1 MDLQS
6 DRAGAR
12 AHDVD
17 HLARATGVSGRAV
30 AGGSAVGFSAGWNI
44 ADVGAV
50 ADELAAVYGVSLGV
64 IGLFTAVL
72 FLVHMLMQLPAG
84 RLSDRLGPGR
94 VCAAGLAVMA
104 LGNAIACVAPEPALA
119 LGARA
124 LLGVGTA
131 LGFIG
136 GSDFVR
142 ASGGSPFAQGLYGG
156 LATAGG
162 GVALAV
168 VPAVEPSL
176 GWRAPYATAIVVAV
190 AAAAMLLAAPR
201 VPRVT
206 RGASDRTPVRALV
219 RDGRLLRLGAVFA
232 ASFGLSV
239 VIANWVVTLLERE
252 SALSSEAAGAIGA
265 LTLVLGVVSRPLG
278 GWILDR
284 RPDRVRAAI
293 VLAALAGAAGT
304 LALTAGS
311 TALAVAGALV
321 VGLVAGISFAPA
333 FTGAA
338 ALYPE
343 SPATAIGFVNA
354 SGAATILA
362 GTALAGVAFAAG
374 AGVWSFAVLAVLWA
388 ASALVTPAWRSPAG

>member
-1 MDLQS
+1 
-6 DRAGAR
+6 
-12 AHDVD
+12 
-17 HLARATGVSGRAV
+17 VSPRAV

-44 ADVGAV
+44 ADTGAV
-50 ADELAAVYGVSLGV
+50 ADDLSDAYGASLGV

-84 RLSDRLGPGR
+84 RLSDRLGPAR
-94 VCAAGLAVMA
+94 VCGAGLAVMA
-104 LGNAIACVAPEPALA
+104 LGNALATLAPEPALA

-168 VPAVEPSL
+168 VPALEPSL
-176 GWRAPYATAIVVAV
+176 GWRAPYVTAVVVALL
-190 AAAAMLLAAPR
+190 AAAMLLSAPR
-201 VPRVT
+201 PAHVARV
-206 RGASDRTPVRALV
+206 AADRTPVLTLA
-219 RDGRLLRLGAVFA
+219 RDRQLLRLAVVFA

-252 SALSSEAAGAIGA
+252 SSLSREAAGAIGS
-265 LTLVLGVVSRPLG
+265 LTLVLGVVSRPFG

-284 RPDRVRAAI
+284 HRARMRAAI
-293 VLAALAGAAGT
+293 VSAALLGAAGT
-304 LALTAGS
+304 FALTAGS
-311 TALAVAGALV
+311 PGLAVLGALV

-338 ALYPE
+338 GLYPG
-343 SPATAIGFVNA
+343 SPATAIGFVNGL
-354 SGAATILA
+354 GALTILV
-362 GTALAGVAFAAG
+362 GTGLAGLAFAADVGDWAFVVLG
-374 AGVWSFAVLAVLWA
+374 ALWA
-388 ASALVTPAWRSPAG
+388 ASALVTPAWRSPPG

>member
-1 MDLQS
+1 V
-6 DRAGAR
+6 RA
-12 AHDVD
+12 
-17 HLARATGVSGRAV
+17 RAV

-44 ADVGAV
+44 ADTGAV
-50 ADELAAVYGVSLGV
+50 ADDLADAYATSLGV
-64 IGLFTAVL
+64 VGLFTAVL
-72 FLVHMLMQLPAG
+72 FLVHLVMQLPAG
-84 RLSDRLGPGR
+84 RLSDRFGPAR

-104 LGNAIACVAPEPALA
+104 AGNAIASLAADPALA
-119 LGARA
+119 IGARA

-142 ASGGSPFAQGLYGG
+142 ASRGSPFAQGLYGG
-156 LATAGG
+156 VATAGG

-168 VPAVEPSL
+168 VPALEPTL
-176 GWRAPYATAIVVAV
+176 GWRAPYVTAVTVA
-190 AAAAMLLAAPR
+190 ALAAAMLAAAPR
-201 VPRVT
+201 PAHVPRRV
-206 RGASDRTPVRALV
+206 SDRTPLRSLV
-219 RDGRLLRLGAVFA
+219 RDRTLLRLAAVFA

-252 SALSSEAAGAIGA
+252 SALSSEAAGLIGS

-284 RPDRVRAAI
+284 HPARVRAAI
-293 VLAALAGAAGT
+293 VSAALLGAAGT

-311 TALAVAGALV
+311 LALAVVGALV

-338 ALYPE
+338 ALHPG
-343 SPATAIGFVNA
+343 SPATAIGFVNGV
-354 SGAATILA
+354 GALTILV
-362 GTALAGVAFAAG
+362 GTALAGLAFAADV
-374 AGVWSFAVLAVLWA
+374 GVWSFAVLAVLWA
-388 ASALVTPAWRSPAG
+388 ASALVTPALRSPRG

>member
-1 MDLQS
+1 M
-6 DRAGAR
+6 RA
-12 AHDVD
+12 
-17 HLARATGVSGRAV
+17 RAV

-44 ADVGAV
+44 ADTGAV
-50 ADELAAVYGVSLGV
+50 AEDLADAYATSLGV

-72 FLVHMLMQLPAG
+72 FLVHLVMQLPAG
-84 RLSDRLGPGR
+84 RLSDRFGPAR

-104 LGNAIACVAPEPALA
+104 AGNAIASLAAEPALA
-119 LGARA
+119 IGARA

-142 ASGGSPFAQGLYGG
+142 ASRGSPFAQGLYGG

-168 VPAVEPSL
+168 VPALEPTL
-176 GWRAPYATAIVVAV
+176 GWRTPYLTAVAV
-190 AAAAMLLAAPR
+190 AALAAAMLAAAPR
-201 VPRVT
+201 PEHVQR
-206 RGASDRTPVRALV
+206 RSGDRAPLRSLV
-219 RDGRLLRLGAVFA
+219 RDRTLLRLAAVFA

-252 SALSSEAAGAIGA
+252 SALSSEAAGLIGS

-284 RPDRVRAAI
+284 HPARVRAAI
-293 VLAALAGAAGT
+293 VSAALLGAAGT

-311 TALAVAGALV
+311 PALAVVGALV

-338 ALYPE
+338 ALHPG
-343 SPATAIGFVNA
+343 SPATAIGFVN
-354 SGAATILA
+354 GAGALTILL
-362 GTALAGVAFAAG
+362 GTALAGLAFAADV
-374 AGVWSFAVLAVLWA
+374 GVWSFAVLAVLWA
-388 ASALVTPAWRSPAG
+388 ASAVVTPASRSPRG

>member
-176 GWRAPYATAIVVAV
+176 GWRAPYATAIMVAV

-311 TALAVAGALV
+311 TALAVAGANEIP
-321 VGLVAGISFAPA
+321 ATRPTTRAPA

-338 ALYPE
+338 ALYPR

-362 GTALAGVAFAAG
+362 GTALAGLAFAAD
-374 AGVWSFAVLAVLWA
+374 AGVWSFAVLAGLWA
-388 ASALVTPAWRSPAG
+388 ASALVTPAWRSPAA

>member
-1 MDLQS
+1 MS
-6 DRAGAR
+6 R
-12 AHDVD
+12 
-17 HLARATGVSGRAV
+17 RAV

-44 ADVGAV
+44 ADTGAV
-50 ADELAAVYGVSLGV
+50 ADDLATAYGTSLGV
-64 IGLFTAVL
+64 IGLFTAAL
-72 FLVHMLMQLPAG
+72 FLTHLLMQLPAG
-84 RLSDRLGPGR
+84 RLSDRLGPAR

-104 LGNAIACVAPEPALA
+104 VGNVLASIAPEPALA
-119 LGARA
+119 IGARA

-142 ASGGSPFAQGLYGG
+142 ASRGSPFAQGLYGG

-168 VPAVEPSL
+168 VPALEPTL
-176 GWRAPYATAIVVAV
+176 GWRTPYVTAIVVAT
-190 AAAAMLLAAPR
+190 AAAAMLAAAPR
-201 VPRVT
+201 PAHVP
-206 RGASDRTPVRALV
+206 RGASDRTPLLALA
-219 RDGRLLRLGAVFA
+219 RDNALLRLAVVFA

-252 SALSSEAAGAIGA
+252 SALSSEAAGAIGS

-278 GWILDR
+278 GWILHR
-284 RPDRVRAAI
+284 HPARVRAAI
-293 VLAALAGAAGT
+293 VTAALLGAAGT

-311 TALAVAGALV
+311 PALAVVGALV

-338 ALYPE
+338 TLYPG
-343 SPATAIGFVNA
+343 SPATAIGFVNGF
-354 SGAATILA
+354 GALTILA
-362 GTALAGVAFAAG
+362 GTALTGLAFAEDV
-374 AGVWSFAVLAVLWA
+374 GVWSFGVLGALWA
-388 ASALVTPAWRSPAG
+388 ASALVTPAWRSPRG

>member
-1 MDLQS
+1 MS
-6 DRAGAR
+6 P
-12 AHDVD
+12 
-17 HLARATGVSGRAV
+17 RAV
-30 AGGSAVGFSAGWNI
+30 AGGSAVGFAAGWNI
-44 ADVGAV
+44 ADTGAV
-50 ADELAAVYGVSLGV
+50 AEGLSDAYGTSLGV

-84 RLSDRLGPGR
+84 RLSDRLGPAR
-94 VCAAGLAVMA
+94 VCAAGLVVMA
-104 LGNAIACVAPEPALA
+104 LGNALASIAAEPELA
-119 LGARA
+119 IGARA
-124 LLGVGTA
+124 LMGVGTA

-142 ASGGSPFAQGLYGG
+142 ASGGSAFAQGLYGG

-176 GWRAPYATAIVVAV
+176 GWRAPYVSAIVVAFL
-190 AAAAMLLAAPR
+190 AATLLLAAPR
-201 VPRVT
+201 PPRAARIT
-206 RGASDRTPVRALV
+206 TDRTSVTVLA
-219 RDGRLLRLGAVFA
+219 RDGRLLRLAAVFA

-252 SALSSEAAGAIGA
+252 SALSSEAAGAIGS

-284 RPDRVRAAI
+284 RPDRVRGAVA
-293 VLAALAGAAGT
+293 LAAVVGAGGT

-311 TALAVAGALV
+311 TAVAVAGALV

-338 ALYPE
+338 ALHPS

-354 SGAATILA
+354 SGALTILV
-362 GTALAGVAFAAG
+362 GTAVVGVAFAAD
-374 AGVWSFAVLAVLWA
+374 AEVWAFAVLAALWA
-388 ASALVTPAWRSPAG
+388 ASAIVAPRTPER

>member
-1 MDLQS
+1 V
-6 DRAGAR
+6 RA
-12 AHDVD
+12 
-17 HLARATGVSGRAV
+17 RAV

-44 ADVGAV
+44 ADTGAV
-50 ADELAAVYGVSLGV
+50 ADDLADAYATSLGV

-72 FLVHMLMQLPAG
+72 FLVHLVMQLPAG
-84 RLSDRLGPGR
+84 RLSDRFGPAR

-104 LGNAIACVAPEPALA
+104 AGNLIASLAAEPALA
-119 LGARA
+119 IGARA

-142 ASGGSPFAQGLYGG
+142 ASRGSPFAQGLYGG

-168 VPAVEPSL
+168 VPALEPTL
-176 GWRAPYATAIVVAV
+176 GWRTPYLTAVAV
-190 AAAAMLLAAPR
+190 AALAAAMLAAAPHPAHVLR
-201 VPRVT
+201 HV
-206 RGASDRTPVRALV
+206 SDRTPLRSLV
-219 RDGRLLRLGAVFA
+219 RDRALLRLAAVFA

-252 SALSSEAAGAIGA
+252 SALSSEAAGLIGS

-284 RPDRVRAAI
+284 HPARVRAAI
-293 VLAALAGAAGT
+293 VSAALVGAAGT

-311 TALAVAGALV
+311 PALAVVGALV

-338 ALYPE
+338 ALHPG
-343 SPATAIGFVNA
+343 SPATAIGFVN
-354 SGAATILA
+354 GAGALTILL
-362 GTALAGVAFAAG
+362 GTALAGLAFAADV
-374 AGVWSFAVLAVLWA
+374 GVWSFAVLAVLWA
-388 ASALVTPAWRSPAG
+388 ASAVVTPASRSPRG

>member
-1 MDLQS
+1 M
-6 DRAGAR
+6 RA
-12 AHDVD
+12 
-17 HLARATGVSGRAV
+17 RAV

-44 ADVGAV
+44 ADTGAV
-50 ADELAAVYGVSLGV
+50 AEDLADAYATSLGV

-72 FLVHMLMQLPAG
+72 FLVHLVMQLPAG
-84 RLSDRLGPGR
+84 RLSDRFGPAR

-104 LGNAIACVAPEPALA
+104 AGNLIASLAAEPALA
-119 LGARA
+119 IGARA

-142 ASGGSPFAQGLYGG
+142 ASRGSPFAQGLYGG

-168 VPAVEPSL
+168 VPALEPTL
-176 GWRAPYATAIVVAV
+176 GWRTPYLTAVAV
-190 AAAAMLLAAPR
+190 AALAAAMLAAAPR
-201 VPRVT
+201 PEDVQR
-206 RGASDRTPVRALV
+206 RSGDRAPLRSLV
-219 RDGRLLRLGAVFA
+219 RDRTLLRLAAVFA

-252 SALSSEAAGAIGA
+252 SALSSEAAGLIGS

-284 RPDRVRAAI
+284 HPARVRAAI
-293 VLAALAGAAGT
+293 VSAALLGAAGT

-311 TALAVAGALV
+311 PALAVVGALV

-338 ALYPE
+338 ALHPG
-343 SPATAIGFVNA
+343 SPATAIGFVN
-354 SGAATILA
+354 GAGALTILL
-362 GTALAGVAFAAG
+362 GTALAGLAFAADV
-374 AGVWSFAVLAVLWA
+374 GVWSFAVLAVLWA
-388 ASALVTPAWRSPAG
+388 ASAVVTPASRSPRG

>member
-1 MDLQS
+1 MS
-6 DRAGAR
+6 A
-12 AHDVD
+12 
-17 HLARATGVSGRAV
+17 RAV
-30 AGGSAVGFSAGWNI
+30 AGGSAVGFAAGWNI
-44 ADVGAV
+44 ADTGAV
-50 ADELAAVYGVSLGV
+50 AEGLADAYGTSLGV
-64 IGLFTAVL
+64 IGLFTAAL
-72 FLVHMLMQLPAG
+72 FLVHMVMQLPAG

-104 LGNAIACVAPEPALA
+104 LGNTIACIAPEAALA

-131 LGFIG
+131 LGFIA

-142 ASGGSPFAQGLYGG
+142 ATGGSPFAQGLYGG

-168 VPAVEPSL
+168 VPALEPSL
-176 GWRAPYATAIVVAV
+176 GWRAPYASAIAVAL
-190 AAAAMLLAAPR
+190 AAAAMLRVAPR
-201 VPRVT
+201 PGRLA
-206 RGASDRTPVRALV
+206 RAALDRTAVLV
-219 RDGRLLRLGAVFA
+219 LARDGRLLRLAAVFA

-252 SALSSEAAGAIGA
+252 SGLSSKAAGAIGA

-278 GWILDR
+278 GWILHH
-284 RPDRVRAAI
+284 RPERVRAAI
-293 VLAALAGAAGT
+293 VLAALAGAMGT

-311 TALAVAGALV
+311 TGLAVAGALV

-338 ALYPE
+338 ALYPR

-362 GTALAGVAFAAG
+362 GTALAGVAFAAD
-374 AGVWSFAVLAVLWA
+374 AAVWSFAVLAVLWA
-388 ASALVTPAWRSPAG
+388 ASSLLTPAWRSPAR

>member
-1 MDLQS
+1 M
-6 DRAGAR
+6 RA
-12 AHDVD
+12 
-17 HLARATGVSGRAV
+17 RAV

-44 ADVGAV
+44 ADTGAV
-50 ADELAAVYGVSLGV
+50 AEDLADAYATSLGV

-72 FLVHMLMQLPAG
+72 FLVHLVMQLPAG
-84 RLSDRLGPGR
+84 RLSDRFGPAR

-104 LGNAIACVAPEPALA
+104 AGNAIASLAAEPALA
-119 LGARA
+119 IGARA

-142 ASGGSPFAQGLYGG
+142 ASRGSPFAQGLYGG

-168 VPAVEPSL
+168 VPVLEPTL
-176 GWRAPYATAIVVAV
+176 GWRTPYVTAVAV
-190 AAAAMLLAAPR
+190 AALAAAMLAAAPHPEHVQRRSGDRAPLR
-201 VPRVT
+201 V
-206 RGASDRTPVRALV
+206 LV
-219 RDGRLLRLGAVFA
+219 RDRALLRLAAVFA

-252 SALSSEAAGAIGA
+252 SALSSEAAGLIGS

-284 RPDRVRAAI
+284 HPARVRAAI
-293 VLAALAGAAGT
+293 VSAALLGAAGT

-311 TALAVAGALV
+311 PALAVVGALV

-338 ALYPE
+338 ALHPG
-343 SPATAIGFVNA
+343 SPATAIGFVN
-354 SGAATILA
+354 GAGALTILV
-362 GTALAGVAFAAG
+362 GTALAGLAFAADV
-374 AGVWSFAVLAVLWA
+374 GVWSFAVLAVLWA
-388 ASALVTPAWRSPAG
+388 ASALVTPASRSPRG

>member
-72 FLVHMLMQLPAG
+72 FLVPLLLQVPAG

-343 SPATAIGFVNA
+343 SPATAIGLVNA

>member
-1 MDLQS
+1 
-6 DRAGAR
+6 
-12 AHDVD
+12 
-17 HLARATGVSGRAV
+17 VSVRAV
-30 AGGSAVGFSAGWNI
+30 AGGSAVGFAAGWNI
-44 ADVGAV
+44 ADTGAV
-50 ADELAAVYGVSLGV
+50 AEGLADAYGTSLGV

-72 FLVHMLMQLPAG
+72 FLVHLVMQLPAG

-104 LGNAIACVAPEPALA
+104 LGNTLACIAPEAALA

-131 LGFIG
+131 LGFIA

-142 ASGGSPFAQGLYGG
+142 ATGGSPFAQGLYGG
-156 LATAGG
+156 VATAGG

-168 VPAVEPSL
+168 VPALEPSL
-176 GWRAPYATAIVVAV
+176 GWRSPFATAITVAV
-190 AAAAMLLAAPR
+190 AAAAVLRAAPR
-201 VPRVT
+201 PGRRARAT
-206 RGASDRTPVRALV
+206 SERTAVRALA
-219 RDGRLLRLGAVFA
+219 RDGRLLRLAAVFA

-252 SALSSEAAGAIGA
+252 SGLSSEAAGAIGA

-278 GWILDR
+278 GWILAR
-284 RPDRVRAAI
+284 RPERVRAAI
-293 VLAALAGAAGT
+293 VLAALVGAAGT

-311 TALAVAGALV
+311 TGLAVAGALV

-338 ALYPE
+338 ALYPH

-362 GTALAGVAFAAG
+362 GTALAGLAFAAD
-374 AGVWSFAVLAVLWA
+374 AGVWSFAVLAALWA
-388 ASALVTPAWRSPAG
+388 GSSLLTPAWRSPAG

>member
-1 MDLQS
+1 M
-6 DRAGAR
+6 
-12 AHDVD
+12 
-17 HLARATGVSGRAV
+17 SGRAV

-44 ADVGAV
+44 ADTGAV
-50 ADELAAVYGVSLGV
+50 AEELADAYGTSLGV
-64 IGLFTAVL
+64 IGLLTAVL

-84 RLSDRLGPGR
+84 RLSDRLGPAR

-104 LGNAIACVAPEPALA
+104 AGNVLAALAPEPALGLA
-119 LGARA
+119 ARA

-176 GWRAPYATAIVVAV
+176 GWRAPYLTAVAV
-190 AAAAMLLAAPR
+190 AAAAGALLLAAPGPTR
-201 VPRVT
+201 VARA
-206 RGASDRTPVRALV
+206 ASDRVPVAALV
-219 RDGRLLRLGAVFA
+219 RDRRLLRLAAVFA

-252 SALSSEAAGAIGA
+252 SALSSAAAGLVGS
-265 LTLVLGVVSRPLG
+265 LTLVLGVVSRPFG
-278 GWILDR
+278 GWILHRHPGGVR
-284 RPDRVRAAI
+284 RAI
-293 VLAALAGAAGT
+293 VLAALVGAAGT
-304 LALTAGS
+304 LALAAGS
-311 TALAVAGALV
+311 ASLAVAGALA

-338 ALYPE
+338 ALYPR

-354 SGAATILA
+354 SGALTILT
-362 GTALAGVAFAAG
+362 GTALAGVAFAADVE
-374 AGVWSFAVLAVLWA
+374 VWAFVGLAALWA
-388 ASALVTPAWRSPAG
+388 ASALVTPAWRSPRE

>member
-1 MDLQS
+1 VDLQS

-343 SPATAIGFVNA
+343 SPATAIGLVNA

>member
-1 MDLQS
+1 MS
-6 DRAGAR
+6 R
-12 AHDVD
+12 
-17 HLARATGVSGRAV
+17 RAV

-44 ADVGAV
+44 ADTGAV
-50 ADELAAVYGVSLGV
+50 ADDLADAYGTSLAV

-94 VCAAGLAVMA
+94 VCAAGLAVMV
-104 LGNAIACVAPEPALA
+104 LGNVLATLAPDPALA
-119 LGARA
+119 IAARA
-124 LLGVGTA
+124 LLGAGTA

-168 VPAVEPSL
+168 VPAVEPSF
-176 GWRAPYATAIVVAV
+176 GWRAPYVTAIGVALI
-190 AAAAMLLAAPR
+190 AAAMLLAAPR
-201 VPRVT
+201 PAHIPRV
-206 RGASDRTPVRALV
+206 ASDRTPVLALA
-219 RDGRLLRLGAVFA
+219 RDSRLLRLAAVFA

-284 RPDRVRAAI
+284 YPARVRGAI
-293 VLAALAGAAGT
+293 VLAALAGALGT
-304 LALTAGS
+304 LSLAAGS
-311 TALAVAGALV
+311 AALAVVGAV
-321 VGLVAGISFAPA
+321 AVGLVAGISFAPA

-338 ALYPE
+338 ALYPG
-343 SPATAIGFVNA
+343 SPATAIGFVNGF
-354 SGAATILA
+354 GAFTILA
-362 GTALAGVAFAAG
+362 GTALVGVAFATG
-374 AGVWSFAVLAVLWA
+374 AGVWAFVVLAAVWA
-388 ASALVTPAWRSPAG
+388 ASAVFTPEWRSPRG

>member
-343 SPATAIGFVNA
+343 SPATAIGLVNA

>member
-1 MDLQS
+1 M
-6 DRAGAR
+6 RAVR
-12 AHDVD
+12 VN
-17 HLARATGVSGRAV
+17 GRAV
-30 AGGSAVGFSAGWNI
+30 AGGSAIGFSAGWNI
-44 ADVGAV
+44 ADTGAV
-50 ADELAAVYGVSLGV
+50 AESLADAYGTPLGV
-64 IGLFTAVL
+64 VGLFTAVL

-84 RLSDRLGPGR
+84 RLSDRFGPGR

-104 LGNAIACVAPEPALA
+104 AGNALACLAPEPALA

-176 GWRAPYATAIVVAV
+176 GWRAPYATAVAV
-190 AAAAMLLAAPR
+190 AAIAAVMLLAAPR
-201 VPRVT
+201 PARVA
-206 RGASDRTPVRALV
+206 RAASDRTPVPALA
-219 RDGRLLRLGAVFA
+219 RDGRLLRLAAVFA

-252 SALSSEAAGAIGA
+252 SGLSSEAAGAIGA

-278 GWILDR
+278 GWILHR
-284 RPDRVRAAI
+284 HAERVRTAI

-311 TALAVAGALV
+311 PGLAIVGALA

-338 ALYPE
+338 ALYPR
-343 SPATAIGFVNA
+343 SPATAIGFVNGF
-354 SGAATILA
+354 GALTILA
-362 GTALAGVAFAAG
+362 GTALAGVAFAAD
-374 AGVWSFAVLAVLWA
+374 AGVWAFVALAALWA
-388 ASALVTPAWRSPAG
+388 ASALVTPARRLPGG